1 MVKTTNSNFLSKD
14 DLFESLFYSAFTS
27 SNIME
32 HYLESE
38 GLTAKAFG
46 LDVENKH
53 KEAIFGFHEP
63 RLSDFPGEL
72 LEDAKAHYRESV
84 IWRMFDNV
92 YDYAINGI
100 KPIWDWMEVFEELPI
115 YLQLM
120 NTDYSRVNPDIYK
133 LLGLAYLRF
142 GMDELIDSCITYF
155 DYMPCD
161 PIEIIALMAK
171 LDQRTVKNAQSEG
184 AFKGESEDFD
194 FQAIKRWLS
203 TKKGFV
209 KPQWVLTTD
218 KIDLKEVNSSKQF
231 GELISKRIEYL
242 GNLFNPKVFISKHY
256 SFDKNTVLK
265 LQQGIFDLPLSAA
278 TIIANQLS
286 LDERE
291 FLNCVMRIFF
301 PYELSIIQGGS
312 NG

>member
-1 MVKTTNSNFLSKD
+1 MQQSR
-14 DLFESLFYSAFTS
+14 
-27 SNIME
+27 
-32 HYLESE
+32 
-38 GLTAKAFG
+38 LTAKTFG
-46 LDVENKH
+46 LDVENKY
-53 KEAIFGFHEP
+53 KDEIFGFQQP
-63 RLSDFPGEL
+63 NFNDWPDEL
-72 LEDAKAHYRESV
+72 LADAKAHYRESY
-84 IWRMFDNV
+84 IWKFFDNV
-92 YDYAINGI
+92 YDYAISGLEP
-100 KPIWDWMEVFEELPI
+100 KWHWTEVFDELPV
-115 YLQLM
+115 YLQLIDS
-120 NTDYSRVNPDIYK
+120 DYSRVDPNVYN
-133 LLGLAYLRF
+133 LLGLAYLRY
-142 GMDELIDSCITYF
+142 GIDDLLHHGSSYF
-155 DYMPCD
+155 DYKICD

-184 AFKGESEDFD
+184 AFKSEADDFD
-194 FQAIKRWLS
+194 FQAIKIWLS

-209 KPQWVLTTD
+209 KSQWISTTD
-218 KIDLKEVNSSKQF
+218 EIDLKEVNSSKRF
-231 GELISKRIEYL
+231 GELISKQIEYL